1 MNIVILDTMVLI
13 KWNGNNRKIY
23 EPLGYN
29 FTHYGETF
37 DVRIEDLPKGS
48 HVKIKVQCDYCG
60 EIFEVAYYNLC
71 RYLKDSDI
79 IACKRCKNKKT
90 HHTLYER
97 YGVHAPIQR
106 EEFHQKIMDTNQLK
120 YGASNPMQ
128 NKEVRAK
135 FELSMMGKYGVIH
148 ALQDSEFIEKARQTC
163 IEHFGVD
170 NSLKSSDVQ
179 SKVKKTMKERYGVEN
194 PMDKEEFIEKA
205 KNTCVQRYGGA
216 SSQCSP
222 IIREKSRQTL
232 AANGNIPVSKPEKE
246 MVGKIQEIYG
256 EDNCVPQYGFSG
268 LSFDCLLNIQ
278 NCKIDVEYD
287 GIFWHDMNPEKDKR
301 RDYFVIKNGYK
312 VLRFRGETKPPSYEQ
327 IKEGVDYLVNSQ
339 HNHYTINI

>member
-1 MNIVILDTMVLI
+1 MILDTMVSI

-23 EPLGYN
+23 EPLGYQ
-29 FTHYGETF
+29 FTKNGDEF
-37 DVRIEDLPKGS
+37 KVKLEDLSSGS
-48 HVKIKVQCDYCG
+48 HAKIKVQCDYCG
-60 EIFEVAYYNLC
+60 EIFEATYYNLC
-71 RYLKDSDI
+71 RSSKEK
-79 IACKRCKNKKT
+79 IACKDCKNKKT
-90 HHTLYER
+90 RETLNER
-97 YGVHAPIQR
+97 YGVNAPIQCSDFR
-106 EEFHQKIMDTNQLK
+106 QKILETNQSR
-120 YGASNPMQ
+120 YGVDNPMQ
-128 NKEVRAK
+128 NKTVQENFK
-135 FELSMMGKYGVIH
+135 STMLEKYGVMSPF
-148 ALQDSEFIEKARQTC
+148 QYSDFQEKSKQTC
-163 IEHFGVD
+163 ISHFGVD
-170 NSLKSSDVQ
+170 NSMKSSEVQ
-179 SKVKKTMKERYGVEN
+179 SKVKKTMKEKYGVEN

-205 KNTCVQRYGGA
+205 KNTCVQRYGGP

-232 AANGNIPVSKPEKE
+232 VANGHIPVSKPEKE

-278 NCKIDVEYD
+278 NFKIDVEYD

-312 VLRFRGETKPPSYEQ
+312 VLRFRGETKSPSYEQ

-339 HNHYTINI
+339 HNHYIINI

>member
-1 MNIVILDTMVLI
+1 MILRFKKVFVLAACFLAI
-13 KWNGNNRKIY
+13 ISSLTSCDIDRPTESEESG
-23 EPLGYN
+23 
-29 FTHYGETF
+29 
-37 DVRIEDLPKGS
+37 DLS
-48 HVKIKVQCDYCG
+48 AQTAMTEEYTRLNYDYMKAVWLTQYDMQPVYTSG
-60 EIFEVAYYNLC
+60 G
-71 RYLKDSDI
+71 K
-79 IACKRCKNKKT
+79 
-90 HHTLYER
+90 
-97 YGVHAPIQR
+97 QR
-106 EEFHQKIMDTNQLK
+106 
-120 YGASNPMQ
+120 
-128 NKEVRAK
+128 
-135 FELSMMGKYGVIH
+135 
-148 ALQDSEFIEKARQTC
+148 
-163 IEHFGVD
+163 
-170 NSLKSSDVQ
+170 
-179 SKVKKTMKERYGVEN
+179 
-194 PMDKEEFIEKA
+194 DKEEFIEKA

-222 IIREKSRQTL
+222 IVREKSRQTL
-232 AANGNIPVSKPEKE
+232 VANGNIPVSKPEKE

-312 VLRFRGETKPPSYEQ
+312 VLRFRGETKSPSYEQ